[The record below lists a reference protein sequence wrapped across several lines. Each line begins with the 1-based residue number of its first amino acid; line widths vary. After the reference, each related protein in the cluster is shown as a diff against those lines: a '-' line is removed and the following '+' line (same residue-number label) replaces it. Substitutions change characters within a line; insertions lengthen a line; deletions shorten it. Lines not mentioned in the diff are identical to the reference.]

1 MQQWRKTS
9 RRREKVKNA
18 IIVNCLS
25 VVTLTPMPMTM
36 PLRMMKTREDDI
48 TYVTIFALFGN
59 CQSMTTL
66 CFGPACLSWCHA
78 SHRCNTNECFILL
91 HFSLYVC
98 FQMQFTAAKYCP
110 FVRQCPF
117 LVSSATQFQCSLLQ
131 LNDKPFRSEHYN
143 ICKCTSI
150 FEWDAFV
157 RSIKSSSAR
166 SVHWV
171 MCNLKL
177 VS

>member
-1 MQQWRKTS
+1 
-9 RRREKVKNA
+9 
-18 IIVNCLS
+18 
-25 VVTLTPMPMTM
+25 MTM

-48 TYVTIFALFGN
+48 TYVTIFALFGT

-66 CFGPACLSWCHA
+66 CFGPACLLWCHA
-78 SHRCNTNECFILL
+78 SHQCNVITNECFILL
-91 HFSLYVC
+91 HFSLYVVWC

-110 FVRQCPF
+110 FVRRCPF
-117 LVSSATQFQCSLLQ
+117 LVSRNTQLQCSLLQ

-157 RSIKSSSAR
+157 RSIKCSSAR
-166 SVHWV
+166 SVQ
-171 MCNLKL
+171 CNCNWKSNVPSPAGVLL
-177 VS
+177 LDCTGRVVC